1 MKEFQLDEKVR
12 KKKAGL
18 INALTEETASAAEAV
33 REEKAGVK
41 IARRKRKI
49 AGFTLDPVVKDR
61 LAAIA
66 MVEDRNMSRIVEELV
81 NRLFEQKWSEW
92 SEDTKRFLLRKFPD
106 IKP

>member
-1 MKEFQLDEKVR
+1 MKEFQLDEKVK

-18 INALTEETASAAEAV
+18 INALTETASAAEAV
-33 REEKAGVK
+33 REEKVK

-106 IKP
+106 IRP

>member
-18 INALTEETASAAEAV
+18 INALTEETASAAEAMKA
-33 REEKAGVK
+33 EEKK

-66 MVEDRNMSRIVEELV
+66 IVEEKNMSRIVEELV

>member
-33 REEKAGVK
+33 KEEKK

-92 SEDTKRFLLRKFPD
+92 SKDTKRFLLRKFPD